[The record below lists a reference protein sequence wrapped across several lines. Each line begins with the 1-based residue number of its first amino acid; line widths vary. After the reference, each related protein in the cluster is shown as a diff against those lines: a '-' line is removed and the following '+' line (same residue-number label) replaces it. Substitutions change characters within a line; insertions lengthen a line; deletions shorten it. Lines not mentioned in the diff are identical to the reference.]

1 MLDSTENA
9 ILVRCLK
16 THFWRCPKKRIWGD
30 FRNAHLC
37 DFQEITCVWKTWFQK
52 KTLWVIFRKTQL
64 GRFQKKTHFGDF
76 QENEFLRETLF
87 FHVPGGGPDVEK
99 VFFDGFLKFLKWTQ
113 MDQKVDHRKPMGST
127 YTKEV
132 RVLHGMAFAALGL
145 LSRPFLLSWIHHVSS
160 NS

>member
-1 MLDSTENA
+1 MSRGGPDAEKVFFGDFQKNA
-9 ILVRCLK
+9 IGAISEK
-16 THFWRCPKKRIWGD
+16 HI
-30 FRNAHLC
+30 
-37 DFQEITCVWKTWFQK
+37 
-52 KTLWVIFRKTQL
+52 
-64 GRFQKKTHFGDF
+64 FGDF